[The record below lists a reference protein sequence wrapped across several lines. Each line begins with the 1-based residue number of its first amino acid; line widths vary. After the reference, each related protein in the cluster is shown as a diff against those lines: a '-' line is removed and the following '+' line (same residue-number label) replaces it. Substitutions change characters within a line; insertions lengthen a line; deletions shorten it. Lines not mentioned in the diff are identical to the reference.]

1 MAILH
6 LLANPAAASSCLDVV
21 AERDSLLLIGE
32 GVFALPTVVAAE
44 PAARVGCLADDAQR
58 LGVAP
63 TPGVLAVSDAE
74 FVAWV
79 VECRHSVTWT

>member
-1 MAILH
+1 MAVLH
-6 LLANPAAASSCLDVV
+6 LLSNPAAASSCLD
-21 AERDSLLLIGE
+21 ALAAGDSLLLIGE

-44 PAARVGCLADDAQR
+44 PAARLGFLADDAQR

-63 TPGVLAVSDAE
+63 APGVLAVSYAE

-79 VECRHSVTWT
+79 VECGHSVTWT

>member
-6 LLANPAAASSCLDVV
+6 LLSNPAAASSCLDAV
-21 AERDSLLLIGE
+21 AADDSLLLIGE
-32 GVFALPTVVAAE
+32 GVFALSTVAAAE
-44 PAARVGCLADDAQR
+44 PAARLGFLKDDAQR

-63 TPGVLAVSDAE
+63 APGVLAVSYAE